1 MFRAGVYTKF
11 KGSSLRCK
19 LIMQTGSLLMDKNCS
34 VLRTERMSARTQ
46 EESKGHL
53 QRLLFCTVCSLCGH
67 LGTKASLM
75 DGLSRSRCD
84 TGV

>member
-1 MFRAGVYTKF
+1 
-11 KGSSLRCK
+11 
-19 LIMQTGSLLMDKNCS
+19 
-34 VLRTERMSARTQ
+34 
-46 EESKGHL
+46 L